1 MRKKRPVY
9 FRVMAAIIAMILI
22 GLIAF
27 ITNAFTGNPISA
39 YFAKKQLVSYAKEK
53 YPHMNL
59 NFSKAEYNF
68 KDTGY
73 SIEAS
78 VPDSPDMHFKVTR
91 RGDGYIYDGYEN
103 YVLGGFNTLDR
114 LGKEM
119 TKDMEPL
126 LKELFKNELSGR
138 LFADC
143 IGGKKNLETGAPP
156 LNTPYN
162 RALDLN
168 ATIYMDFHLKNPTIE
183 EISHR
188 IQKADELL
196 KKEGFSVGGYI
207 VEALNKE
214 TKKGYM
220 VRVYADII
228 NEKFPEVMKNA
239 FDNNNN
245 SEGVSIT
252 AVGK

>member
-1 MRKKRPVY
+1 MEKKRPMY
-9 FRVMAAIIAMILI
+9 RRVIAVIIAMVLI

-39 YFAKKQLVSYAKEK
+39 YFAKRQLVNYAEEK

-68 KDTGY
+68 KYSGY
-73 SIEAS
+73 TLNAS
-78 VPDSPDMHFKVTR
+78 DPVSPDMHFMVTR
-91 RGDGYIYDGYEN
+91 RSDGFIFDGYEN

-126 LKELFKNELSGR
+126 LKEMFKNELSGR

-143 IGGKKNLETGAPP
+143 IGDKKNLEKAAPP

-162 RALDLN
+162 RSMKLN
-168 ATIYMDFHLKNPTIE
+168 ATIYMDLDLKNSTIE
-183 EISHR
+183 EISYR

-196 KKEGFSVGGYI
+196 NKEGFSVGGYI

-220 VRVYADII
+220 VRVDAELI
-228 NEKFPEVMKNA
+228 NANLTEAMKKALDSENYDEKISVNSMK
-239 FDNNNN
+239 
-245 SEGVSIT
+245 
-252 AVGK
+252 

>member
-68 KDTGY
+68 KYSGY
-73 SIEAS
+73 TLNAS
-78 VPDSPDMHFKVTR
+78 DPVSPDTHFMVTR
-91 RGDGYIYDGYEN
+91 RSDGFIFDSYEN

-143 IGGKKNLETGAPP
+143 IGDKKNLEKGAPP
-156 LNTPYN
+156 LDTPYN
-162 RALDLN
+162 RAMKLN
-168 ATIYMDFHLKNPTIE
+168 ATIYMDFHLNNPTIE

-188 IQKADELL
+188 IQKTDELL
-196 KKEGFSVGGYI
+196 KKKAF
-207 VEALNKE
+207 LW
-214 TKKGYM
+214 KG
-220 VRVYADII
+220 I
-228 NEKFPEVMKNA
+228 
-239 FDNNNN
+239 
-245 SEGVSIT
+245 
-252 AVGK
+252 

>member
-9 FRVMAAIIAMILI
+9 LRVMAGITAIIII
-22 GLIAF
+22 GVIAF

-39 YFAKKQLVSYAKEK
+39 HFAKKHMISYATKK
-53 YPHMNL
+53 YPDMDL
-59 NFSKAEYNF
+59 SFSKTEYNF
-68 KDTGY
+68 KTGGYTIKASNANSIDT
-73 SIEAS
+73 
-78 VPDSPDMHFKVTR
+78 HFMVNR
-91 RGDGYIYDGYEN
+91 RSDGYIYDGYEN

-143 IGGKKNLETGAPP
+143 IGDKKNLEKGAPP

-162 RALDLN
+162 RVMKLN
-168 ATIYMDFHLKNPTIE
+168 ATIYMDFDLKNPTIE
-183 EISHR
+183 EISDR
-188 IQKADELL
+188 IQKADKLL
-196 KKEGFSVGGYI
+196 KKEGFSVGGYV
-207 VEALNKE
+207 VEALNRD

-220 VRVYADII
+220 VTVYADII

>member
-1 MRKKRPVY
+1 MEKKRPMY
-9 FRVMAAIIAMILI
+9 RRVVAAIIAMVLI
-22 GLIAF
+22 GLIVF

-39 YFAKKQLVSYAKEK
+39 HFAKKQLVSYANKK
-53 YPHMNL
+53 YPNMKL

-68 KDTGY
+68 KDSGY
-73 SIEAS
+73 SLKAS
-78 VPDSPDMHFKVTR
+78 DLNSIDTHFIVTR
-91 RGDGYIYDGYEN
+91 RSDGLIYDGYEN

-126 LKELFKNELSGR
+126 LKDLFKNEMSGR

-143 IGGKKNLETGAPP
+143 MGDKKNLEKIAPP
-156 LNTPYN
+156 LDTPYS
-162 RALDLN
+162 RAMKLN
-168 ATIYMDFHLKNPTIE
+168 ATIFIDFDLKNPTLE
-183 EISHR
+183 EISYR

-207 VEALNKE
+207 VEALNRD

-220 VRVYADII
+220 VRVDAEMI
-228 NEKFPEVMKNA
+228 NTNLPEAMKNA
-239 FDNNNN
+239 LDSKNYDEKI
-245 SEGVSIT
+245 SVSSR
-252 AVGK
+252 K